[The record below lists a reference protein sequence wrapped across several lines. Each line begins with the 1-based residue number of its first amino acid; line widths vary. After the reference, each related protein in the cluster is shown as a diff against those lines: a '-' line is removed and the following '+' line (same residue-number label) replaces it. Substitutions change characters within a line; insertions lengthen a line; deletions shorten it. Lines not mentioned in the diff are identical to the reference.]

1 MWLEALILCSLQR
14 KPHKGLTRESAPRE
28 EHLGWLTQ
36 FGAMRA

>member
-14 KPHKGLTRESAPRE
+14 KPHKGLARESAPKERSI
-28 EHLGWLTQ
+28 GWLTQ